1 MSQFSE
7 TKIQQ
12 SETVADRVDNG
23 LASIGQQIGIGNE
36 NVARI
41 AILAVAATG
50 ILVLPFVTLLSN
62 RAHLLVKQP
71 VFIGSQSQAVNIE
84 SAVLAVDTFGLDIQA
99 KNNSASIREL
109 LEQAA
114 VHHLARL
121 HRTYSRWADKNGDVM
136 GRILLKLALDAN
148 GKVVSV
154 DPLASHVTNSSF
166 EKIVME
172 GVRKWKFPKAGAD
185 GTEITVP
192 LLFVPKGMDPH
203 TVVQWER
210 KVRSAQEEEKP
221 AASLR
226 VVNKAP
232 TAKAPMV
239 VEHSPAASSSASPSV
254 QSNTTKST
262 TVNLP
267 QPKKEEVLIAAK
279 TNRFVT
285 IRDNPRFSAKK
296 VHEVAKDTQ
305 LSILETQ
312 GDWLKV
318 RIVDAGF
325 TGFVRKEFVS
335 PVN

>member
-1 MSQFSE
+1 MSQLSE

-12 SETVADRVDNG
+12 SETVADRIDNE
-23 LASIGQQIGIGNE
+23 LALVGQQIGVGNE

-50 ILVLPFVTLLSN
+50 ILVLPFVTLFSN

-71 VFIGSQSQAVNIE
+71 VFIGSQSRTVDTE

-99 KNNSASIREL
+99 KNNSASTREL

-114 VHHLARL
+114 VQHLARL
-121 HRTYSRWADKNGDVM
+121 HRTYSRWTDENGDLM
-136 GRILLKLALDAN
+136 GRILLKLAVDAN

-166 EKIVME
+166 ARIVME

-210 KVRSAQEEEKP
+210 KVRSAKEDEGPET
-221 AASLR
+221 SLR
-226 VVNKAP
+226 VVDKAP
-232 TAKAPMV
+232 TAKAPTV
-239 VEHSPAASSSASPSV
+239 VERRPVASPSASPSV
-254 QSNTTKST
+254 QSNTSKSAR
-262 TVNLP
+262 VSLP
-267 QPKKEEVLIAAK
+267 QAKKEEVLIAAK

-285 IRDNPRFSAKK
+285 IRDNPRFSARK
-296 VHEVAKDTQ
+296 VHEVDEDTQ

>member
-1 MSQFSE
+1 MSRFFE

-12 SETVADRVDNG
+12 SETVAERIDNE
-23 LASIGQQIGIGNE
+23 LASAGQQIGIGNE

-50 ILVLPFVTLLSN
+50 ILVLPFVTLFSN

-71 VFIGSQSQAVNIE
+71 VFVGSQSRTVDTE

-99 KNNSASIREL
+99 KNNSALTREL
-109 LEQAA
+109 LEQTA
-114 VHHLARL
+114 VQHLARL

-136 GRILLKLALDAN
+136 GRILLKLAVDAN
-148 GKVVSV
+148 GKVASV
-154 DPLASHVTNSSF
+154 DPLASHVTNSNF

-172 GVRKWKFPKAGAD
+172 GVRKWNFPKAGVD

-210 KVRSAQEEEKP
+210 KVRSVQEEEEP

-226 VVNKAP
+226 VVNKATRVKAP
-232 TAKAPMV
+232 TVVERSSTAKP
-239 VEHSPAASSSASPSV
+239 STSPSI
-254 QSNTTKST
+254 QPSTSKSA
-262 TVNLP
+262 TVSLP

-296 VHEVAKDTQ
+296 VHEVDEDTQ
-305 LSILETQ
+305 LNILETQ